1 MQLKDKEALITGG
14 TSGIGAAI
22 AKRFAAEG
30 ARVSITGLKQRPL
43 PHTYPLFVSDAG
55 DPDAARYLIKLV
67 GPLDILVV
75 NAGIAQRARIKDTTE
90 ESFDAQFRVNTRGPF
105 FLLQAAAPIMRPGGS
120 IILISS
126 MCAVRGIPDLI
137 AYGASKAA
145 LRSIGLGLSMELA
158 PRNVRVNTITP
169 AGIVTPLKHRAGPAL
184 TTQTPAPYPLNRLGT
199 PEEVAAAALYLA
211 SDESAFVT
219 GTELFIDGGISA
231 LGRV

>member
-1 MQLKDKEALITGG
+1 MQLRNKVALITGG

-22 AKRFAAEG
+22 ADKFANEG
-30 ARVSITGLKQRPL
+30 AYVYITGTRCIVTRHDLIR
-43 PHTYPLFVSDAG
+43 SDAG
-55 DPDAARYLIKLV
+55 DPAAAKDLIRRA

-90 ESFDAQFRVNTRGPF
+90 KSFDAQFRVNTRGPF
-105 FLLQAAAPIMRPGGS
+105 FLLKAAAPIMRPGGS

-126 MCAVRGIPDLI
+126 MCAVRGTPDLI

-145 LRSIGLGLSMELA
+145 LRAIGLGLSMELA

-184 TTQTPAPYPLNRLGT
+184 TTQTPAPYPLGRLGR
-199 PEEVAAAALYLA
+199 PAEVAAAALYFA
-211 SDESAFVT
+211 SDESAFTT